1 MPSYVLPQVLVF
13 QEFEQQ
19 PVAIEQPQNAVLVGE
34 QFDLHR
40 YPEEKSEILVAGSY
54 DPTEEQCFAWP
65 ARRAGS
71 VVDETYTKVFFDN
84 ALLKYFH
91 DPSGDGSVV
100 THTGSGKNRIRA
112 ASKIFKTANSYTRS
126 TELLR
131 DVQVGDAVKLI
142 ASACAS
148 PVTFYSTVAGL
159 VADILAAI
167 VDPATSDDD
176 NQAATTAAVSGS
188 QTAGADNKVG
198 IGALSGAS
206 YDGLPTGDPTEVYT
220 IEVIGASTGGDATTA
235 ILKVTSASGRD
246 NVAAVTPAAFASP
259 TAIGTRGLTVTFNN
273 NLTSSSSS
281 GGPVIDPDDFLIGQK
296 FVVTVSQA
304 FTPPA
309 PASGGTYGG
318 ESDTT
323 YVAEVTRGGLF
334 ASSTKPQVTVSTTTG
349 IDISGPTNVNTSGGA
364 VPIGTQGTTIAFTGL
379 ALNKGDRYYV
389 PVIAE
394 RDGAVRTLVLANNL
408 PEALRGVCDTSSSSS
423 SSSAPVVP
431 PDLDLTLYIKK
442 NIEVSEDRTGFAP
455 LVNWE
460 QSETEIC
467 IQAGIIAYDASW
479 ALGGV
484 LQPLDVEDGKIYIH
498 HRDRVFVNADT
509 VGSIDDVGGLAAALG
524 TVHPDNP
531 LSFGVFKAL
540 ENANGEEVRYLG
552 LHSSSP
558 VTLEDWLTALDIL
571 VGRDDVYSLVP
582 LTQDKD
588 VLDAFV
594 AHCESQ
600 STEDKG
606 RWRIC
611 WLNMAAQ
618 TVKPIYVNSEIV
630 TTDPLLATITDDPD
644 TSGTQHTLVES
655 PGEEFVTKG
664 VRAGDTLRA
673 IYTSD
678 GFGNFTYTE
687 FVIDAVIN
695 EETLRLFS
703 GPAAAVNVPSKIEI
717 HRTLTKN
724 ELAAELATNPGLF
737 HSRRAYLV
745 WPDQVG
751 NAGLTFP
758 GYFLCATL
766 AGLRG
771 GVLPHQGLTNMEI
784 LGYDDLSRT
793 VDFFSATQLD
803 TLAASGYWIVTQDPS
818 DGTVFTRHQLSTGDQ
833 DDLNQ
838 KEQNITTNLDNI
850 SKNFLLRMKTFI
862 GRGNVTPTMI
872 QILRGEIISLIE
884 QFKNTIIN
892 DRLGPQIISADILE
906 LRAHPTLRDRIVAR
920 IDIELPFPFNNLEL
934 HLIA

>member
-19 PVAIEQPQNAVLVGE
+19 PVAIEQPQNAVLIGE

-40 YPEEKSEILVAGSY
+40 YPDEKSEILVADSY
-54 DPTEEQCFAWP
+54 DPSAEQCFAWP

-84 ALLKYFH
+84 ALLKYFN

-100 THTGSGKNRIRA
+100 THTGLGKNRIRA
-112 ASKIFKTANSYTRS
+112 ASKIFQTANGFTRS
-126 TELLR
+126 AELLR
-131 DVQVGDAVKLI
+131 DVQIGDAVKLI
-142 ASACAS
+142 VSACAS
-148 PVTFYSTVAGL
+148 PVIFFSTVAGL

-167 VDPATSDDD
+167 VDPSTSDTD
-176 NQAATTAAVSGS
+176 NQTATVAAVSGS

-198 IGALSGAS
+198 MASQSGAL
-206 YDGLPTGDPTEVYT
+206 YDGLLTGDPVEVYT

-246 NVAAVTPAAFASP
+246 NVAAVTPAAFSSP
-259 TAIGTRGLTVTFNN
+259 TAIGTRGLTVTFAN
-273 NLTSSSSS
+273 NLSSSSSS

-296 FVVTVSQA
+296 FTVTVSQL
-304 FTPPA
+304 FVPPA
-309 PASGGTYGG
+309 PAAAGTYNGAT
-318 ESDTT
+318 DTT
-323 YVAEVTRGGLF
+323 YIVEVTRGGKF
-334 ASSTKPQVTVSTTTG
+334 ASTTKPQVTVSTTTG

-379 ALNKGDRYYV
+379 ALNKGDRFYV
-389 PVIAE
+389 PVIAK
-394 RDGAVRTLVLANNL
+394 RNGAVRTLVLSNNL
-408 PEALRGVCDTSSSSS
+408 PDALRGVCDISSSS
-423 SSSAPVVP
+423 SSSAPVVA

-442 NIEVSEDRTGFAP
+442 NIEVTENRTGFAP
-455 LVNWE
+455 LVNWT
-460 QSETEIC
+460 QSDTEIC
-467 IQAGIIAYDASW
+467 IQDGIIAYDASW
-479 ALGGV
+479 ASGGV
-484 LQPLDVEDGKIYIH
+484 LQPLPVEDGDIYVH
-498 HRDRVFVNADT
+498 HRDRVFVNADS
-509 VGSIDDVGGLAAALG
+509 VGSVDDVGNVSAALG

-540 ENANGEEVRYLG
+540 ENANGEEVRYLA

-558 VTLEDWLTALDIL
+558 VTLDDWLTALDIL

-582 LTQDKD
+582 LTQQKD

-594 AHCESQ
+594 AHCEAQ

-618 TVKPIYVNSEIV
+618 TVKAIYTSSEIV
-630 TTDPLLATITDDPD
+630 EGDPLLATITDDPD
-644 TSGTQHTLVES
+644 TSGTQHTLVEATD
-655 PGEEFVTKG
+655 EKFVTKG

-673 IYTSD
+673 LYTSD

-724 ELAAELATNPGLF
+724 ELASELALNPGLF
-737 HSRRAYLV
+737 RSRRAYLV

-751 NAGLTFP
+751 NGGTTFP

-771 GVLPHQGLTNMEI
+771 GVLPHQGLTNTEI

-833 DDLNQ
+833 SDLNQ

-872 QILRGEIISLIE
+872 QILRGEIIALIE

-892 DRLGPQIISADILE
+892 DRLGPQILSAEILE
-906 LRAHPTLRDRIVAR
+906 LGVHPTLKDRIVAR

-934 HLIA
+934 HLVA